1 MVKIIYNKLIPF
13 KGYVAINLFGF
24 IFARKEYES
33 KIERDYVRKTVLLNH
48 EMIHTAQY
56 KELLY
61 IFYIILYLL
70 NYLVNLFVYFN
81 FKKAYKNICFER
93 EAKTHEYSDYYVYT
107 RRHFAWIGY
116 ILHSKI

>member
-1 MVKIIYNKLIPF
+1 MKKIIYNKLIPF
-13 KGYVAINLFGF
+13 KGYVAINLFGI
-24 IFARKEYES
+24 IFARKEYKS
-33 KIERDYVRKTVLLNH
+33 KIEHNYARKTVLLNH

-61 IFYIILYLL
+61 VFYLPLYLL
-70 NYLVNLFVYFN
+70 NYVINLFVYFS

-93 EAKTHEYSDYYVYT
+93 EAKAHESSDYYVYT
-107 RRHFAWIGY
+107 RRHFAWISY